1 MDAQWLYTNWINVN
15 VGEEKNERGSEW
27 TTNEFHWQINY
38 SECAVAAA
46 AIIKDPEPAVL
57 HFESVCISCWMN
69 SWAMQISIKWNY
81 CVCGLDVSKSFRTLG
96 WEINEICRE
105 ENWNISTAWRFSFES
120 FLFHFRLL
128 EKFLKNLLTLRI

>member
-1 MDAQWLYTNWINVN
+1 MLAEWEREREWEI
-15 VGEEKNERGSEW
+15 KMRGSER

-38 SECAVAAA
+38 NECAVAA

-81 CVCGLDVSKSFRTLG
+81 CVCGLDVSKSFRIS
-96 WEINEICRE
+96 WWKEINE
-105 ENWNISTAWRFSFES
+105 
-120 FLFHFRLL
+120 
-128 EKFLKNLLTLRI
+128 NL